1 MVSQVNARRL
11 INLIATVLAASALVG
26 CGRVYSTPPM
36 DSTSGGSGGF
46 NQTIN
51 LPTGTVTGRVVN
63 SRTKLGIS
71 GVQITLMGVGSTAN
85 RSTTTDGAGEFI
97 LQNVPAAKQK
107 LALYKQG
114 FTFLSVNGDVI
125 VDVMAGQTVTSPD
138 IVLTESVDAVTNA
151 FVTSFTGFAYP
162 QYMAFDAAKN
172 YLYTTAKVNF
182 ELGPFTTPKEL
193 WAVKRFDT
201 MGGSSKTFGDNLNWL
216 LNESEHIFQPMG
228 MSTDKGGNVF
238 LCDPKGVFSPA
249 NPVKR
254 YDLEGNLV
262 KPNTNLNYFPGIGQP
277 YDIQSLKDGFALVN
291 KAGKIMVFNS
301 SGQLR
306 REIPVSAAVSAIA
319 ADANDNLYVIDNG
332 SQNQVIKKYD
342 LTNSANQPVLY
353 FGTLH
358 GRGANQFE
366 NPTDIAVDNRN
377 GDFYVV
383 DSGNNRVVRYSNQG
397 TYLSEF
403 GGMGANPGQFNKP
416 TGIAIDNDGF
426 VYISD
431 TNNNRIQKFNPSPLR
446 QVGQNQ

>member
-11 INLIATVLAASALVG
+11 MSLIATVIAASTLVG
-26 CGRVYSTPPM
+26 CGRLLTTPPL

-46 NQTIN
+46 GQVSI

-63 SRTKLGIS
+63 TRTKLGIS

-85 RSTTTDGAGEFI
+85 RTTTTDGAGEFT
-97 LQNVPAAKQK
+97 LTQVPAAKQK

-114 FTFLSVNGDVI
+114 FTYLSVNGDVI

-151 FVTSFTGFAYP
+151 HVASFTGFAYP
-162 QYMAFDAAKN
+162 QYITYDESHGF
-172 YLYTTAKVNF
+172 LYTSAKVNF
-182 ELGPFTTPKEL
+182 KLFSWTTPKEL

-201 MGGSSKTFGDNLNWL
+201 QGGSSLTFGDNLNWI
-216 LNESEHIFQPMG
+216 LNESEHIFKPMG
-228 MSTDKGGNVF
+228 MTADKGGNVV
-238 LCDPKGVFSPA
+238 LCDPEGLLKAS

-254 YDLEGNLV
+254 YNLSGNQDDHNWSDTYL
-262 KPNTNLNYFPGIGQP
+262 PGIGLA
-277 YDIQSLKDGFALVN
+277 YDIQALRDGYAAIN
-291 KAGKIMVFNS
+291 KAGNIMVYNS
-301 SGQLR
+301 SGNLNRQ
-306 REIPVSAAVSAIA
+306 IPISSAVSAIA
-319 ADANDNLYVIDNG
+319 ADANDNLYVIDG
-332 SQNQVIKKYD
+332 ASQNRVIQKYD
-342 LTNSANQPVLY
+342 LKLPGTEPVLY

-366 NPTDIAVDNRN
+366 NPTDIAIDNRN

-403 GGMGANPGQFNKP
+403 GGMGKNPGQFNKP
-416 TGIAIDNDGF
+416 TGIALDKDGY